1 MVRMGDCMHL
11 KLYACNHLEYS
22 VQARPQQLEH
32 QAGQC
37 KQDGPPECIQHSNLH
52 TTRYLELIT
61 ISSRLPS
68 TITATFWSLKLKHSC
83 KPQGPLGLG
92 LPHSTG
98 NPWIHP
104 TTVESKF
111 AVSRTYQQ

>member
-1 MVRMGDCMHL
+1 MARMGDCMHL

-52 TTRYLELIT
+52 T
-61 ISSRLPS
+61 ISYFESMIEPHYSPS
-68 TITATFWSLKLKHSC
+68 TTTASFWSLKMKHAW
-83 KPQGPLGLG
+83 KPQALL
-92 LPHSTG
+92 
-98 NPWIHP
+98 
-104 TTVESKF
+104 
-111 AVSRTYQQ
+111 A